1 MTLLI
6 ALRRHGAKHSSRAL
20 PWISGCEVVA
30 LESLCANLP
39 ACNVACNVVCN
50 VVCNVACNVVF
61 YASDLYY
68 ADLADGCGLLAE
80 IALGRWPVSSSA
92 VVSIGGVSGSQ
103 PCASM
108 LTANISPTSRRVTRG
123 IRRASTFS
131 Q

>member
-30 LESLCANLP
+30 LESLCASLP
-39 ACNVACNVVCN
+39 A
-50 VVCNVACNVVF
+50 CNVACNVVF

-80 IALGRWPVSSSA
+80 IALGRWPVSSGA

-103 PCASM
+103 PCGSM
-108 LTANISPTSRRVTRG
+108 LNANISPTSRRVTRG

>member
-30 LESLCANLP
+30 LESLCASLP
-39 ACNVACNVVCN
+39 ACNVVCN
-50 VVCNVACNVVF
+50 VACSVACNVVF

-80 IALGRWPVSSSA
+80 IALGRWPVSSGA

-108 LTANISPTSRRVTRG
+108 LNANISPTSRRVTRG